1 MKKHPAAA
9 VFLNM
14 IMKRDAWAERASQ
27 GAFVYMRSTIAG
39 CGRTGGG
46 GDGGGALAAEF
57 NKPHEIR
64 FGEPQQTFLLPR
76 LFRCGFVSHC

>member
-1 MKKHPAAA
+1 
-9 VFLNM
+9 M
-14 IMKRDAWAERASQ
+14 IMKHDARANVRTRLSVDSQ